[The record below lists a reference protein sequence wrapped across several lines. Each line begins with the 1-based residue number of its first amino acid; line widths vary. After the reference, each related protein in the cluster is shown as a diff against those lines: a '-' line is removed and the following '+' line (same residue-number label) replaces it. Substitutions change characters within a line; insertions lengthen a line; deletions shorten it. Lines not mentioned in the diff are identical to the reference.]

1 MLLCE
6 VALGNMKKLREPKYV
21 ENLESDFHSVMGC
34 GKAGPDYKKKKIIT
48 PKGFTLATGPEINYP
63 EPADWEA
70 QCEAKRAEQQK

>member
-6 VALGNMKKLREPKYV
+6 VALGKMKKLREPKYV
-21 ENLESDFHSVMGC
+21 ENLESDFQSVMGC

-70 QCEAKRAEQQK
+70 QCEAKRAEQ